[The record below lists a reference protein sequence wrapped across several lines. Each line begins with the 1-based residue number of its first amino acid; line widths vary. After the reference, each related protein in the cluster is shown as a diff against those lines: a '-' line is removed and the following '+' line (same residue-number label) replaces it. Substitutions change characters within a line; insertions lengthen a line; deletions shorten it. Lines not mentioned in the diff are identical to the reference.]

1 MPSAI
6 TPFPS
11 RFEWFAVHT
20 RSRHEKSVHEQLR
33 GKQIESFLPLYRS
46 AKRWKNGQCGAEL
59 PLFSGY
65 VFVRIDGR
73 MQLPV
78 LQTPGV
84 ARFVAFGGQPVPVPD
99 YEIAQ
104 LEIVTSKGVDVCP
117 HPFLTVGE
125 KVQILCG
132 PLTGLTGILSRTKGK
147 SRVVVSLDL
156 ISRSISVELDSEH
169 TDSHIILPELHT
181 DEVKSFDITFRD

>member
-1 MPSAI
+1 MRENNFMTSAI
-6 TPFPS
+6 TPYPL

-46 AKRWKNGQCGAEL
+46 AKRWKNGLCGAEL

-78 LQTPGV
+78 LETPGV
-84 ARFVAFGGQPVPVPD
+84 ARFVAFGGQPVSLPD
-99 YEIAQ
+99 HEIAQ
-104 LEIVTSKGVDVCP
+104 LEMLTSKGVGVCP
-117 HPFLTVGE
+117 HPFLTAGQ

-132 PLTGLTGILSRTKGK
+132 PLAGLTGILSRNKGK
-147 SRVVVSLDL
+147 SRVILSLEL

-169 TDSHIILPELHT
+169 ID
-181 DEVKSFDITFRD
+181 VA